1 MPKIANYIRDELK
14 AKTVALIWVNNDF
27 GKGGRDNLIKQ
38 LAERNIKLV
47 ADVSTD
53 PVRWI
58 LPPTW

>member
-27 GKGGRDNLIKQ
+27 GKGGRDNLLKQ

-47 ADVSTD
+47 ADVSTE
-53 PVRWI
+53 
-58 LPPTW
+58 